1 MYIVTVQTKN
11 GIFNYGY
18 SSERVARSKAMTFA
32 MKGCMNYGTVE
43 VEINEIKEFVRK
55 YEKVQ
60 VSANS

>member
-18 SSERVARSKAMTFA
+18 SSESLARSKAMTFA
-32 MKGCMNYGTVE
+32 MKGCRNYGTVE
-43 VEINEIKEFVRK
+43 VEINEIKEFARK
-55 YEKVQ
+55 YEKIT